1 MLSQLSPQHLA
12 ELCKGQWY
20 QDKIPSA
27 RFTAAQIDSRLMES
41 NQLFIALKGKQT
53 DGHRF
58 IANLDPEQQQA
69 AIVEKPAP
77 QARAAQLCVA
87 SSLRALQALS
97 GEIAGRTT
105 AIKFALTGSVGKT
118 GTKDML
124 VRMLTNFGST
134 HATKGNYNNHIG
146 APLTLVQM
154 PEDTQFLVCELGM
167 NHAGEIADLSAI
179 VKPAIAA
186 ITCIAD
192 SHIGHFDCLQQ
203 IADAKAE
210 LFSSFTAGGTAI
222 LPRDDAFFIHLKT
235 AAETAGASRILSFGT
250 HPESSFRLTEAQR
263 EKDGLRLT
271 IDYPCD
277 KNNGQIKS
285 ITFGLAMTARHWAVN
300 AACALAM
307 SAAAGLDVRTAAASL
322 SDFGDL
328 PGRGKTFDLNIGG
341 HPVNLIDD
349 SYNAGPT
356 SMKAALETLAEL
368 PGQHGVILS
377 DMLELG
383 VFSTQAHQAL
393 VAQIIKAKIR
403 WVVAIGPQMTAMT
416 HDLPDSI
423 NSICHPNSISALSTL
438 DHDLALLAKRT
449 DNLLVKGSH
458 GSGAYLISRHLA
470 ETYSKVSAAKEM
482 HHAS

>member
-1 MLSQLSPQHLA
+1 MLSQLSPHHLA
-12 ELCKGQWY
+12 ELCDGHWY
-20 QDKIPSA
+20 RGTIPTA
-27 RFTAAQIDSRLMES
+27 RFTAAQIDSRLMDD
-41 NQLFIALKGKQT
+41 NQLFIALKGEQT
-53 DGHRF
+53 DGHNF
-58 IANLDPEQQQA
+58 VNKLDPKRQQA
-69 AIVEKPAP
+69 AVVEQPAP

-87 SSLRALQALS
+87 NSLNALQALS
-97 GEIAGRTT
+97 EEIADRTT

-124 VRMLTNFGST
+124 CQMLTAFGPT
-134 HATKGNYNNHIG
+134 HGTKGNYNNHLG
-146 APLTLVQM
+146 TPLTLIQM

-179 VKPAIAA
+179 VKPAIGA

-222 LPRDDAFFIHLKT
+222 LPRDDAFFLHLK
-235 AAETAGASRILSFGT
+235 AAAKKAGASRILSFGT
-250 HPESSFRLTEAQR
+250 HLESSFRLTKVKR
-263 EKDGLRLT
+263 VKDGLSIT
-271 IDYPCD
+271 IDCPCNED
-277 KNNGQIKS
+277 DSQIKS
-285 ITFGLAMTARHWAVN
+285 ITFSLAMTARHWAVN

-307 SAAAGLDVRTAAASL
+307 CAAAGLDVRTAADSL

-328 PGRGKTFDLNIGG
+328 PGRGKTFHLTIGS

-356 SMKAALETLAEL
+356 SMKAAIETLAEL
-368 PGQHGVILS
+368 QGQHGVILS

-383 VFSTQAHQAL
+383 DFATQAHQAL
-393 VAQIIKAKIR
+393 AAQITEAGIK

-416 HDLPDSI
+416 DDLPESI
-423 NSICHPNSISALSTL
+423 DSICHPNSTAALSALE
-438 DHDLALLAKRT
+438 HDLALLSKRI
-449 DNLLVKGSH
+449 DNLLIKGSH
-458 GSGAYLISRHLA
+458 GSGAYLISHYLA
-470 ETYSKVSAAKEM
+470 ENYSKVSVGTEV